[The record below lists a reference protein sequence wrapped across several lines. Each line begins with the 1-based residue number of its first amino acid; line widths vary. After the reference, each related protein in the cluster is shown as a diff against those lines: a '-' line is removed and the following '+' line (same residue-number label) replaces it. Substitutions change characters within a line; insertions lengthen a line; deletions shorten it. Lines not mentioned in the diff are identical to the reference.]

1 MDPSD
6 LLLLTAGEA
15 IFRIVIVLEALYNQ
29 VQKDLV
35 ANLTLLARM
44 ASMAYLPIVGAY
56 QTDIPSGYTL
66 HKRSRLT
73 ALVPQR

>member
-6 LLLLTAGEA
+6 LLLLTAGKA

-35 ANLTLLARM
+35 ANLTLLAHMDSTAFTYRRRV
-44 ASMAYLPIVGAY
+44 ANR
-56 QTDIPSGYTL
+56 
-66 HKRSRLT
+66 RSQRLY
-73 ALVPQR
+73 AK

>member
-44 ASMAYLPIVGAY
+44 ASTAYSPIVGA
-56 QTDIPSGYTL
+56 
-66 HKRSRLT
+66 
-73 ALVPQR
+73 